1 MNKRAKKMSVI
12 TVIALFAVMAVAQTA
27 TADSTTVPAK
37 EKLPAFLSEVIG
49 IDLSKYQI
57 SNEGYAIHYPSGYGG
72 KLKEEGASFI
82 LTANNSKID
91 VTSVFYN
98 GYINYISIY
107 SYNTSIIYSQPQAA
121 DPIEQSR
128 NILERYQEFAANY
141 QMNNPY
147 LSDQLS
153 MLRSLAGKAPQN
165 VTSENIKLE
174 IDQKITSQ
182 ADTISNETSVIFT
195 YMTNGVEVHNKCM
208 VLTLSS
214 NQVWFQ
220 DTLGLFSVANTGISK
235 DEALAI
241 GWKTAQSYEESVT
254 GIASSIDPAWGNF
267 TPDAELNMIPGQI
280 YNNTL
285 NNAIGAASMG
295 NTTRDPLTLY
305 PIWNTVF
312 YFSKSVGD
320 AVGIQVGIW
329 GDTQEIAYCS
339 AYGYLGLPDN
349 NNTTTTPTA
358 TASPPNS
365 PINTNEPAP
374 AESVTP
380 WIIIATITTCAVI
393 IAISSYAIKRKTNPK

>member
-12 TVIALFAVMAVAQTA
+12 TVIALFAVMAVTQTA

-72 KLKEEGASFI
+72 KVKEEGASFI

-91 VTSVFYN
+91 VMSIFYN
-98 GYINYISIY
+98 GYIYGITIFTDHNPML
-107 SYNTSIIYSQPQAA
+107 YSQKPAA
-121 DPIEQSR
+121 DPIEQSK
-128 NILERYQEFAANY
+128 NILERYQKFSSDY
-141 QMNNPY
+141 QMDTPY
-147 LSDQLS
+147 LNTQLS
-153 MLRSLAGKAPQN
+153 MLRSFAGRAP
-165 VTSENIKLE
+165 ENITSGNVNLE
-174 IDQKITSQ
+174 IDYEVHSE
-182 ADTISNETSVIFT
+182 DTGSDRTAVWFT
-195 YMTNGVEVHNKCM
+195 YINNGNLVHNKIT
-208 VLTLSS
+208 TLDLYSYEIS
-214 NQVWFQ
+214 FR
-220 DTLGLFSVANTGISK
+220 DTWGLFSVYSEGISRE
-235 DEALAI
+235 DALAI
-241 GWKTAQSYEESVT
+241 GLKTAQNYEESVT
-254 GIASSIDPAWGNF
+254 GIASSTDPAWGNF
-267 TPDAELNMIPGQI
+267 TPDVELNLIPGQI

-305 PIWNTVF
+305 PIWNMIF

-365 PINTNEPAP
+365 HINTKEPAEP
-374 AESVTP
+374 ITP
-380 WIIIATITTCAVI
+380 WIIIATITTGAVI